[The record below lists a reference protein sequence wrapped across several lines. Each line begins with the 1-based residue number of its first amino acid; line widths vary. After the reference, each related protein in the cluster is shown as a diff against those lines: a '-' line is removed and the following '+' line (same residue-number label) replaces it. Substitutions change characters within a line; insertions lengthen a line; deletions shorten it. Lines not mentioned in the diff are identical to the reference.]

1 MTLTA
6 RDGAKRLST
15 PPLQG
20 RGKGWGLTANS
31 IAELQDHA
39 RYMRNNPTEPEK
51 RLWRSLSNSQLG
63 GWKFRRQ
70 QVIGSYIVD
79 FVSPRARLIVE
90 VDGDTHDAAAD
101 AVRDAALLKQDYQV
115 LRVTNDDVMRNFQG
129 VLQHILEA
137 LSSSPLPF
145 RGGAGGGASPQAMSS
160 AALPH
165 PNPSPEGEG
174 LNLGTSA

>member
-1 MTLTA
+1 MSLTP
-6 RDGAKRLST
+6 RDEAKRLNT

-31 IAELQDHA
+31 LAELQKRA
-39 RYMRNNPTEPEK
+39 RSMRTDPTEPEK

-145 RGGAGGGASPQAMSS
+145 RGGAGGGGPSQTATS
-160 AALPH
+160 AARPH

-174 LNLGTSA
+174 LKPGIAA